1 MNLMLVGMPG
11 IGKTA
16 IVENI
21 FGDGL
26 VKILVSTMLEED
38 VGGLPYREGATERR
52 TQPKFLRE
60 LEEKAR
66 NNQKACLF
74 LDELDKARQEVAD
87 TLLTLIQ
94 SRKINEWGLPDNC
107 QIVAAANPPEFGGG
121 NGISE
126 PMQSRFSIINWLPDP
141 VKWANWCL
149 EKYPHAAD
157 IADAVRNGQIPIY
170 DRVGQGLDTRTT
182 CPRTLEMA
190 ILAEDCP
197 LASRVDKIKG
207 LLTPQAAS
215 FFVEQSAA
223 EKQARQI
230 ISQQRLGQVLR
241 L

>member
-16 IVENI
+16 IVESI
-21 FGDGL
+21 FGEGL

-38 VGGLPYREGATERR
+38 VGGLPYREGSVERR
-52 TQPKFLRE
+52 TQPKFIRE
-60 LEEKAR
+60 LHEKAEH
-66 NNQKACLF
+66 NEKTCLF

-94 SRKINEWGLPDNC
+94 SRRINEWHLPENC
-107 QIVAAANPPEFGGG
+107 QIIAAANPPEFGGG

-126 PMQSRFSIINWLPDP
+126 PMQSRFSIINWIPDP
-141 VKWANWCL
+141 VKWAHWCV
-149 EKYPHAAD
+149 EKYPHATD
-157 IADAVRNGQIPIY
+157 IAEAVRNGQIPIY
-170 DRVGQGLDTRTT
+170 DRVGAGLDARTT

-190 ILAEDCP
+190 ILAQDCP
-197 LASRVDKIKG
+197 MATRVDKIKG

-215 FFVEQSAA
+215 YFVEQSDT

-230 ISQQRLGQVLR
+230 IHNQRLGQVLR

>member
-11 IGKTA
+11 TGKTA
-16 IVENI
+16 VVESI
-21 FGDGL
+21 FGDGM

-38 VGGLPYREGATERR
+38 VGGLPYREGALERR
-52 TQPKFLRE
+52 TQPKFIRE
-60 LEEKAR
+60 LHEKAV
-66 NNQKACLF
+66 NNERTCLF

-94 SRKINEWGLPDNC
+94 SRRINEWTLPDNC

-126 PMQSRFSIINWLPDP
+126 PMQSRFSVINWLPDP
-141 VKWANWCL
+141 VKWAKWCM
-149 EKYPHAAD
+149 EKYPSSAD
-157 IADAVRNGQIPIY
+157 IADAVRNGEIPIY
-170 DRVGQGLDTRTT
+170 DRVGFGLDARTT

-190 ILAEDCP
+190 ILAEDCE
-197 LASRVDKIKG
+197 LATKEEKIKG

-215 FFVEQSAA
+215 FFMEQSP
-223 EKQARQI
+223 EEILARQVVRK
-230 ISQQRLGQVLR
+230 QKLGEVLR